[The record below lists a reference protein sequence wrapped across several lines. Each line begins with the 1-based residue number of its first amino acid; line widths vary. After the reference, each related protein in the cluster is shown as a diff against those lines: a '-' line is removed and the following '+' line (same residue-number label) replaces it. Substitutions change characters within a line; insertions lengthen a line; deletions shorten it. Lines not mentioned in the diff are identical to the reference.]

1 MATDRK
7 VQRNQTLNPQQRKQ
21 MTLENHDAIEVN
33 HKLIKQNRTIIAT
46 LGTFL
51 VIAVIA
57 VVYLLFN
64 QHDMEA
70 CQAKLFTH
78 ITGMDAPTKAQLMK
92 PRNPE
97 NSPGFDTID
106 NPEVYRDLFESC
118 Q

>member
-1 MATDRK
+1 MAVDRQIK
-7 VQRNQTLNPQQRKQ
+7 RNPNPQERKQ
-21 MTLENHDAIEVN
+21 MVVQNAEDIKTN

-46 LGTFL
+46 LGVFL
-51 VIAVIA
+51 AISIITVI
-57 VVYLLFN
+57 YLLAN

-92 PRNPE
+92 GENPPIHFKKIE
-97 NSPGFDTID
+97 SPK
-106 NPEVYRDLFESC
+106 VYRELFEGC